1 MIARMQGWLVENIVT
16 EASDGASLIVAEFTI
31 SVSGS
36 SCNSVSFSLLLSVLY
51 LFLCVLKAGWGDANK
66 KKGTVKKQ

>member
-16 EASDGASLIVAEFTI
+16 EASLIVAEFTI

-51 LFLCVLKAGWGDANK
+51 LFLCVPKAGWDDANK

>member
-16 EASDGASLIVAEFTI
+16 EASLIVAEFTI

-51 LFLCVLKAGWGDANK
+51 LFLCVPKAGWGDANK

>member
-16 EASDGASLIVAEFTI
+16 EASLNVAEFTI

-51 LFLCVLKAGWGDANK
+51 LFLCVHKTGWGDANK

>member
-1 MIARMQGWLVENIVT
+1 MIARMQGWLVENIVN
-16 EASDGASLIVAEFTI
+16 EASLIVAEFTI

-51 LFLCVLKAGWGDANK
+51 LFLCVHKAGWGDANK